1 MVGVSYWQTLL
12 ASAVGGLVTGVLAIV
27 GVVMYQA
34 MRIIER
40 RFLFWSGDH
49 MRAIGS

>member
-1 MVGVSYWQTLL
+1 MNAQMDTAGTFSVFII
-12 ASAVGGLVTGVLAIV
+12 LAIV

-34 MRIIER
+34 MRVIER